1 MAEKLVREETPMEFF
16 REQLERAME
25 HQKVSTSAF
34 TEFYLVN
41 LLVSCVRGE
50 PLPPPEPGYDE
61 MPLALLYARALEAS
75 RADRARLLRAMGDT
89 ALFVS
94 GFFADSLGR
103 KLVDLAYYR
112 SMGGHAYSCLVREG
126 QADVYGPTVFR
137 ELAGRFTEFADLLAE
152 VSESSRVS
160 TNRSILALYERWI
173 QTGSRRAATLL
184 AERGILPVVPTGG
197 EGRPQ

>member
-25 HQKVSTSAF
+25 HQKISTSTF

-41 LLVSCVRGE
+41 LLVSCVRGD
-50 PLPPPEPGYDE
+50 PLPPPDPGYDE
-61 MPLALLYARALEAS
+61 TPLALLYARALEAS
-75 RADRARLLRAMGDT
+75 RAERTRLLRAMGDT

-94 GFFADSLGR
+94 GFFADRLTG
-103 KLVDLAYYR
+103 LVDLGYYR
-112 SMGGHAYSCLVREG
+112 TMGGRAYSCLGREG
-126 QADVYGPTVFR
+126 QEDVYGPTLFR
-137 ELAGRFTEFADLLAE
+137 ELAGRFGEFADLLAE

-173 QTGSRRAATLL
+173 QTGSRRAANLL
-184 AERGILPVVPTGG
+184 AARGIVPIAPNGG

>member
-1 MAEKLVREETPMEFF
+1 MAEKLVREQTPMEFF

-50 PLPPPEPGYDE
+50 PLPAPDPGYDE
-61 MPLALLYARALEAS
+61 MPLAVLYARALEAS

-94 GFFADSLGR
+94 GFFADSLSR
-103 KLVDLAYYR
+103 KLVDLSYYR
-112 SMGGHAYSCLVREG
+112 SMGGHAYSCLGREEPRD
-126 QADVYGPTVFR
+126 AYGPQVFL

-173 QTGSRRAATLL
+173 QTGSRRAASML
-184 AERGILPVVPTGG
+184 AERGIVPVPANG

>member
-1 MAEKLVREETPMEFF
+1 MALKLVREESPMEFF

-50 PLPPPEPGYDE
+50 PLPTPEPGYDE
-61 MPLALLYARALEAS
+61 TPLALLYARALEAS
-75 RADRARLLRAMGDT
+75 RAERARLLRTMGDT

-112 SMGGHAYSCLVREG
+112 SMGGHAYSCLGREEPSE
-126 QADVYGPTVFR
+126 AYGPRVFL
-137 ELAGRFTEFADLLAE
+137 ELADRFTEFADLLAE
-152 VSESSRVS
+152 VSESSRFS

-184 AERGILPVVPTGG
+184 AERGIVPVAPSG